1 MDQSIFKSLLRQS
14 SCVLRQ
20 GKKLNKYFN
29 YFRSGIRVCWMTVNH
44 GNYFIFLC
52 CVWNRYR
59 LLRTLSVLETAN
71 LLYSTNTT
79 FCLNFHFF
87 FFFNEMFFK
96 LGDELNHLLL
106 GHLWHFSLPQ
116 IALHCQLQKWK
127 ELKQQKQQH
136 TFWIQTLFRKL
147 SDKACF
153 FDRRDANTR
162 KEFLFPSLFSNY

>member
-1 MDQSIFKSLLRQS
+1 
-14 SCVLRQ
+14 
-20 GKKLNKYFN
+20 
-29 YFRSGIRVCWMTVNH
+29 MTVNH

-87 FFFNEMFFK
+87 FFNEMFFK
-96 LGDELNHLLL
+96 LGDEPNHLLL

-136 TFWIQTLFRKL
+136 TF
-147 SDKACF
+147 
-153 FDRRDANTR
+153 
-162 KEFLFPSLFSNY
+162 

>member
-1 MDQSIFKSLLRQS
+1 MLNDCKPWELFYFFMLCLESIQTPEDTQRFRNCKSAI
-14 SCVLRQ
+14 
-20 GKKLNKYFN
+20 LNKHN
-29 YFRSGIRVCWMTVNH
+29 
-44 GNYFIFLC
+44 FLF
-52 CVWNRYR
+52 
-59 LLRTLSVLETAN
+59 E
-71 LLYSTNTT
+71 
-79 FCLNFHFF
+79 FPFF

-136 TFWIQTLFRKL
+136 TFWIQTLLRKL
-147 SDKACF
+147 SHKACF